1 MASKSKW
8 RRNSAL
14 AAALLVVAA
23 PVLAAEPSALP
34 TGFVRL
40 RAIAPDI
47 RQDMRYATV
56 FNFTASVVPGYGRA
70 ECVLT
75 RQAAAALSRAET
87 ALRAKGYA
95 LKVFDCYR
103 PARAVAH
110 FMTWMSKSDGGAMTQ
125 VFLPGVARSQLDALG
140 YVSPKSSHSAGS
152 TVDVGL
158 VRIADAPL
166 PTPKSAGRC
175 DGPMSER
182 PNESTLD
189 LGTSF
194 DCFSPAS
201 AYTAKS
207 VGDAARANRTILR
220 DAMAAAGFAPY
231 DREWWH
237 FRLKDE
243 PFPGRAFDFEVE

>member
-1 MASKSKW
+1 MVSKSTW
-8 RRNSAL
+8 RRSSAVG
-14 AAALLVVAA
+14 ALLALVAA
-23 PVLAAEPSALP
+23 SAQAAEPKAP
-34 TGFVRL
+34 PDGFVRL
-40 RAIAPDI
+40 RAVAPEIQQDI
-47 RQDMRYATV
+47 RYASG
-56 FNFTASVVPGYGRA
+56 FNFTGAVVPGYKAA

-75 RQAAAALSRAET
+75 RQAASALARADK

-110 FMTWMSKSDGGAMTQ
+110 FMKWMAKTGDDGMTQ

-140 YVSPKSSHSAGS
+140 YVSPKSSHAAGS
-152 TVDVGL
+152 TVDVGI
-158 VRIADAPL
+158 VRAADAPL
-166 PTPKSAGRC
+166 PTPATSGRC
-175 DGPMSER
+175 DGAFSDR
-182 PNESTLD
+182 PVESSLD

-201 AYTAKS
+201 AYGAKS
-207 VGDAARANRTILR
+207 VSDAARANRQILR
-220 DAMAAAGFAPY
+220 DAMTVAGFSPY

-237 FRLKDE
+237 FRLRDE